1 MYCKYLVDFFE
12 KILKKSL
19 TRKGMYVIIIVV
31 FRRTRLYLSWLSSRL
46 LIYFSRVRVPE
57 GALKGLVLQILEAAG
72 SDFFVA

>member
-31 FRRTRLYLSWLSSRL
+31 FKKLLTFYSGWSRITHVLRMRHPQENKISAFSSVGRAVD
-46 LIYFSRVRVPE
+46 S
-57 GALKGLVLQILEAAG
+57 
-72 SDFFVA
+72 